1 MAYLL
6 ALCLSASLTGVAYYG
21 VKALSQESLRLKWF
35 TSFEE
40 EKDIFWR
47 WNRPWISL
55 LTPFFNGKKIW
66 AWSFIL
72 SLEFSLFVFLLFGV
86 SVFSLL
92 VGLLLGVGYPFLSRR
107 WEEKSRLQQI
117 QRELPLLM
125 DMLAIAVMAGM
136 EMMQAIERFVR
147 YFPPSLLTQELESLL
162 KGLRLGKSRRDA
174 LVDLKKRILLS
185 EIQVFVSLLL
195 QTMEL
200 GSPLAPVLL
209 ANADQIRTT
218 RLLKAEKKGIQ
229 AAQKILFPLIFC
241 MMPAVFLAIFGPI
254 FIRWLH
260 GDLFNWL

>member
-1 MAYLL
+1 MVYLL
-6 ALCLSASLTGVAYYG
+6 ALCLSVSLTGVAYYG
-21 VKALSQESLRLKWF
+21 VKTLSQESLRLKWF
-35 TSFEE
+35 TPLEGG
-40 EKDIFWR
+40 KDIFWR
-47 WNRPWISL
+47 WNRPWVSL
-55 LTPFFNGKKIW
+55 LAPIFRGKKIW

-72 SLEFSLFVFLLFGV
+72 SLEFFLLTSLLFGF
-86 SVFSLL
+86 SFFSLL
-92 VGLLLGVGYPFLSRR
+92 MGLLLGAGYPFLSRK
-107 WEEKSRLQQI
+107 WEEKLRLQQI

-147 YFPPSLLTQELESLL
+147 YFPSSLLTQELEFLL
-162 KGLRLGKSRRDA
+162 KSLRLGKSRRDA
-174 LVDLKKRILLS
+174 LADLKKRIALQ

-209 ANADQIRTT
+209 ANADQIRTS
-218 RLLKAEKKGIQ
+218 RLFKAEKNGIQ

-241 MMPAVFLAIFGPI
+241 MMPAVFLTLFGPI